1 MIALDL
7 KALLRANM
15 IINELDLGVGNV
27 IVLIDLAIQFS
38 MVYVSF

>member
-7 KALLRANM
+7 KALLRENM

-27 IVLIDLAIQFS
+27 IVLIDLEIQFS